1 MSSALTVFTHY
12 ISCLRFN
19 VKVLQRENVLNCKK
33 RRGRRKEK
41 WDTGRGVLPPRPAIG
56 SSPGNTKAFSE
67 WIGSPKHSH
76 KRTHSNIVN
85 KTENLAVLSP
95 CVLQKERYQFECQQ
109 LTVVLPVMRLVLKS
123 ICRLQS
129 PKKKKGKER
138 KRTNCLCDLMPV
150 CIQRTGRR
158 HWSSRQSDGTVE
170 CFQCRLSLTTMLCL
184 SLSLTKGYSLSHGL
198 WGTLNQTTRSLTNH
212 KAAAGWCNHS
222 HTDLGAHTTH
232 TRSLRG
238 TQVDTHTHSHAQ
250 TQPTFSDLLTICA

>member
-1 MSSALTVFTHY
+1 MFKMKRNGAYTPFQGCWRIWILLLCSHLGKGKKRKMSSALTVFTHY

-56 SSPGNTKAFSE
+56 SSLGNTKAFSE
-67 WIGSPKHSH
+67 WICSPKHSH

-129 PKKKKGKER
+129 PKKKKRKRKGKEQ
-138 KRTNCLCDLMPV
+138 TV
-150 CIQRTGRR
+150 CVT
-158 HWSSRQSDGTVE
+158 
-170 CFQCRLSLTTMLCL
+170 
-184 SLSLTKGYSLSHGL
+184 
-198 WGTLNQTTRSLTNH
+198 
-212 KAAAGWCNHS
+212 
-222 HTDLGAHTTH
+222 
-232 TRSLRG
+232 
-238 TQVDTHTHSHAQ
+238 
-250 TQPTFSDLLTICA
+250 

>member
-129 PKKKKGKER
+129 PKKKKGKE
-138 KRTNCLCDLMPV
+138 KNKLSVWPNAGMYTAHRTKTLKQSAIRWYSRVLPV
-150 CIQRTGRR
+150 PVE
-158 HWSSRQSDGTVE
+158 SDNYA
-170 CFQCRLSLTTMLCL
+170 L
-184 SLSLTKGYSLSHGL
+184 SLSLPLTKGYSLSHGL

>member
-129 PKKKKGKER
+129 PKKKKEKKKRKKEKR

-158 HWSSRQSDGTVE
+158 HWSSRRSDGSRYSRVLPVPVE
-170 CFQCRLSLTTMLCL
+170 SDNYAL
-184 SLSLTKGYSLSHGL
+184 SLSLPHKGLQPQPWALRHTESNH
-198 WGTLNQTTRSLTNH
+198 TLTNQ
-212 KAAAGWCNHS
+212 S
-222 HTDLGAHTTH
+222 
-232 TRSLRG
+232 
-238 TQVDTHTHSHAQ
+238 
-250 TQPTFSDLLTICA
+250 